1 MRKCCEKMLPILLVA
16 KDEYLSLLQSGQIYL
31 KNCLY
36 YQQLEGDEQRG
47 DKYDSAIPSSL
58 FSFSDVFN
66 QRLTIPSA
74 YIKSFFQYKPEN
86 VKMLSETQLALY
98 IPNDSVDSLKEFSK
112 NTEGNALLIWN
123 TNEFVCR
130 LAKKCSELKI
140 RFFFDPVEYMDDIQ
154 FANYESTVLP
164 NTGEQSMIFNK
175 RKRYEKQQEFRI
187 SVFFDIG
194 NPPDNA
200 NRIRLSESIDFSIK
214 GIEDI
219 STIVNLQEI
228 INEPYILVND
238 LCDRG
243 GNGLCVK

>member
-1 MRKCCEKMLPILLVA
+1 MLPILLVA

-98 IPNDSVDSLKEFSK
+98 IPNGSVDSLKEFSK

-154 FANYESTVLP
+154 LANYESTVLL

-187 SVFFDIG
+187 AVIGKSPDKAEDI
-194 NPPDNA
+194 NIQKPFV
-200 NRIRLSESIDFSIK
+200 FSIE